1 MRKITRSI
9 ALLVGGLLVSASG
22 WAAVP
27 FAPAKAPDGGKFD
40 DATKWYTM
48 KIGNAAYFISGDDS
62 QGFIPLNEVKTK
74 LEDKD
79 LWCFVGNEADGF
91 TIYNKATGEVLCAPA
106 NPAASNEG
114 GNSYVLTKKISEAGN
129 LNYLWDIKTSNQ
141 LGADTEA
148 YFLQPHGTNY
158 AVNNFGGNGKL
169 AFWTGGKDQGSSI
182 QIEFGSTVITVSNS
196 TGKFTASNDAKTWH
210 ANWASNAT
218 KPQLQ
223 LNSQYNN
230 MKVVGENIAGYT
242 GMYRPQSYKLTTD
255 QNFAVAAYSF
265 TYKNNDKG
273 YNISITAG
281 GKEYT
286 SSDTEQELSV
296 TGLTEQTAEIILNDK
311 DNKGLLFSNF
321 KVTVTRAIAPPY
333 EDGYAKEIFVTD
345 NNQTVPYR
353 IPAIATAKN
362 GNIIAVA
369 DHRYSGADIGMVNN
383 GRIDL
388 DGRISKDNGKTWG
401 KVFTIVRGRGGNYAS
416 EGKSDFWVGFGDPCI
431 VGDRE
436 SNRVLLMSCAGNV
449 SFPGGTRERHQGM
462 ARFWSEDGGETW
474 SEPEQF
480 DEQIYSLFDNSKI
493 GTPKSMFIGSGK
505 IFQSSTVKVGDYYR
519 IYVSVLYK
527 DVNNVNKNYVLYS
540 DDFGKNWA
548 VLGGVDVAPIPS
560 GADEPKVEELPDGSI
575 LCSSRMGG
583 GRYFNIFTFTDS
595 KKAEGSWGTVA
606 TSNSSNNG
614 TVGQSCNGEVM
625 ILPATRNSDGKHVF
639 VALQSVPTNPNSRQK
654 VGIYYKELESLT
666 DYITPAKFAANWHA
680 PHLVSKIGSA
690 YSTMTLQNDTTIGFL
705 FEEETY
711 GKTYTIVYKNYNL
724 NYITDAAYSYNPD
737 VDKTTFITA
746 GVAAKTDSLNK
757 YVGTYVG
764 NITAAGYESLKD
776 ARDVFN
782 ANPSK
787 ESYEEFNKKVADV
800 ETVKVEA
807 GRKYRLRNYNRV
819 KEGKPLYLVMTGS
832 ELTAANL
839 DETSQNQLFDFT
851 IAKDGSWY
859 IHSEANGKYVGR
871 TGQVETKVPVTTE
884 ASYAYAVE
892 SSLEGLS
899 ALVCLNPQTGAN
911 AIHLAQDNTRL
922 VPWYASSAASLW
934 YIEPTDIT
942 TGIANATQL
951 TDDNSAPETFY
962 DLSGRRVDTPVK
974 GGVYVTSKKRKVILD
989 K

>member
-1 MRKITRSI
+1 MSNFTRRIS
-9 ALLVGGLLVSASG
+9 LLAGGLIVAASG

-27 FAPAKAPDGGKFD
+27 FTPATAPDQGTFA

-48 KIGNAAYFISGDDS
+48 KLGSAAYYISGDDS
-62 QGFIPLNEVKTK
+62 KGYIALSEMKTK

-79 LWCFVGNEADGF
+79 LWAFVGNETDGF
-91 TIYNKATGEVLCAPA
+91 TIYNKATGEVLCAPV
-106 NPAASNEG
+106 NPAASGEG
-114 GNSYVLTKKISEAGN
+114 KNAYVLTKKLSEVGSYT
-129 LNYLWDIKTSNQ
+129 YLWDIKTSDK

-148 YFLQPHGTNY
+148 YYLQPHGTDY

-182 QIEFGSTVITVSNS
+182 QIEFGSTVIAVSNS
-196 TGKFTASNDAKTWH
+196 TGTFTASNPAKTWH
-210 ANWASNAT
+210 ANWASTAT
-218 KPQLQ
+218 EPQLQ
-223 LNSQYNN
+223 LNAGYNN
-230 MKVVGENIAGYT
+230 MKVVGGNIAGYT
-242 GMYRPQSYKLTTD
+242 GQHRPQAYRLTAD
-255 QNFAVAAYSF
+255 QGFAVAAYSF
-265 TYKNNDKG
+265 TYKNNDAG

-281 GKEYT
+281 GKQYT
-286 SSDTEQELSV
+286 SSDSEQQLSV
-296 TGLTEQTAEIILNDK
+296 TGLTEQTAEIILNDNA
-311 DNKGLLFSNF
+311 NKGLLFSNF
-321 KVTVTRAIAPPY
+321 KVTVQRAITPPY
-333 EDGYAKEIFVTD
+333 EEGFAKDIFVTD
-345 NNQTVPYR
+345 NSQTVPYR

-369 DHRYSGADIGMVNN
+369 DHRYSGADIGMAHN

-401 KVFTIVRGRGGNYAS
+401 EVFPIVRGRGGDYAS

-449 SFPGGTRERHQGM
+449 SFPGGTRDNHQGM

-474 SEPEQF
+474 SDPEQF
-480 DEQIYSLFDNSKI
+480 DEQIYSLFDSSKI

-505 IFQSSTVKVGDYYR
+505 IFQSSTVKAGDYYR

-540 DDFGKNWA
+540 DDFGKKWA

-639 VALQSVPTNPNSRQK
+639 VALQSVPTNPSARQK

-666 DYITPAKFAANWHA
+666 DYITPAKFAADWHA

-690 YSTMTLQNDTTIGFL
+690 YSTMTLQNDSTIGFL

-711 GKTYTIVYKNYNL
+711 GKAYTIVYKNYNL
-724 NYITDAAYSYNPD
+724 TYITDSAYTYTPD
-737 VDKTTFITA
+737 VDKMAFITA
-746 GVAAKTDSLNK
+746 GVAAKTDSLQK

-764 NITAAGYESLKD
+764 NITAAGYASLQESRD
-776 ARDVFN
+776 AFT

-787 ESYEEFNKKVADV
+787 EAYEGFNKKMADI

-807 GRKYRLRNYNRV
+807 GRKYRLRNNIRV
-819 KEGKPLYLVMTGS
+819 KDSKPLYLVMTGS

-839 DETSQNQLFDFT
+839 DEASQDQLIDFT
-851 IAKDGSWY
+851 IAEDGSWC

-871 TGQVETKVPVTTE
+871 TGKVETKVPVTAE
-884 ASYAYAVE
+884 PSYAYAIE

-899 ALVCLNPQTGAN
+899 ALVCLNPETGAN
-911 AIHLAQDNTRL
+911 AIHLAGDNTRL
-922 VPWYASSAASLW
+922 VPWYASSEASLW
-934 YIEPTDIT
+934 YIEPTDLV
-942 TGIANATQL
+942 TGIDNAAHL
-951 TDDNSAPETFY
+951 IDADDAPETFY
-962 DLSGRRVDTPVK
+962 DLSGRRVDNPVK
-974 GGVYVTSKKRKVILD
+974 GGVYVTSKKRKVIFE
-989 K
+989 